1 MNDEIKEILENIR
14 KIIKSNRENEF
25 NRVIYD
31 CDSLEKVLD
40 YITNLQEEN
49 ENKDN
54 KILELQLELLSKKI
68 NIKDIEYKE
77 KMIYKSRCEKAIEYI
92 EEKISSTQGVINDY
106 MYHKEHNKILIE
118 LLQEDIEMY
127 TKELHIL
134 NGSDE

>member
-127 TKELHIL
+127 KKELHIL